1 MVICLPNKLYLIY
14 FPLIINRSSNMATK
28 TLDQR
33 IVKTPD
39 ICGGKPRIDG
49 HRITIQNIAIWHDR
63 LGWTADE
70 IASSYDID
78 LADVYAA
85 LAYYFANLDQ
95 VDRSIEENQASAE
108 QLRQQGPSLLDQ
120 KSRGT
125 S

>member
-33 IVKTPD
+33 IVKTPG

-49 HRITIQNIAIWHDR
+49 HRITIQNITIWHDR

-78 LADVYAA
+78 LADIYAA
-85 LAYYFANLDQ
+85 LDYYFVIHEQ
-95 VDRSIEENQASAE
+95 VERYYEI
-108 QLRQQGPSLLDQ
+108 
-120 KSRGT
+120 
-125 S
+125 

>member
-14 FPLIINRSSNMATK
+14 FPRIINRSDNMATK

-33 IVKTPD
+33 IVKTSG

-49 HRITIQNIAIWHDR
+49 HRITIQNIAIWHDH

-78 LADVYAA
+78 LVDVYSA
-85 LAYYFANLDQ
+85 LAYYFANREQ
-95 VDRSIEENQASAE
+95 VDRSIEENQAFAK

>member
-1 MVICLPNKLYLIY
+1 
-14 FPLIINRSSNMATK
+14 MATK

-33 IVKTPD
+33 IVKTPG

-49 HRITIQNIAIWHDR
+49 HRITIQNVAIWHDR

-78 LADVYAA
+78 LTDVYAA
-85 LAYYFANLDQ
+85 LAYYFANREQ
-95 VDRSIEENQASAE
+95 VDHSIEENQTFAK
-108 QLRQQGPSLLDQ
+108 QLRNQGPSLLDQ
-120 KSRGT
+120 KLHGT